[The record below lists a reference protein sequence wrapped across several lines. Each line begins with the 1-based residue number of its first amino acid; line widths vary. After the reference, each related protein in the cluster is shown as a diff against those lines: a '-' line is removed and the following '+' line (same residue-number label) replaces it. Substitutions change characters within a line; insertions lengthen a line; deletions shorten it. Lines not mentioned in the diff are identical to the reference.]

1 MNKALNPYFLFLHIF
16 VISWSSVLRL
26 SDWAPLPFLFLL
38 LATLFCFI
46 SYVLRSFSTDT
57 YPIHISRVDYCI
69 LFSLFLMALSAIFQP
84 TLKSFNY
91 LLAYSSVFGCYLL
104 LLALESRPIN
114 IQNLLKVNYY
124 AINFICI
131 FIILEVGG
139 RFITGENIFEW
150 IPRTREATATVT
162 IGLYRAYGLATEP
175 TQLGNYFCCFFPF
188 AIYYAQQNNNKYFSF
203 YLLFLF
209 FAALLTFSAAMFLV
223 SFSSLILFYIFTEN
237 KAKIFSQ
244 MMIIG
249 LSFGLIALIFVN
261 YLDLGEVLEGVLSTL
276 TDKIFNR
283 EGISSI
289 QRLDALALGLKD
301 IANNPFL
308 GKGLGAAG
316 SKDLSSNI
324 NWYIFLGAEGGLI
337 ILFLFV
343 FWFGFHFVHAV
354 INFLETKD
362 NIYLVSAIAIYGGMA
377 YFIFLSTFQN
387 LFLLTSIFFYRL
399 ILRSALLSKK
409 GV

>member
-1 MNKALNPYFLFLHIF
+1 
-16 VISWSSVLRL
+16 
-26 SDWAPLPFLFLL
+26 
-38 LATLFCFI
+38 
-46 SYVLRSFSTDT
+46 
-57 YPIHISRVDYCI
+57 
-69 LFSLFLMALSAIFQP
+69 
-84 TLKSFNY
+84 
-91 LLAYSSVFGCYLL
+91 
-104 LLALESRPIN
+104 
-114 IQNLLKVNYY
+114 
-124 AINFICI
+124 
-131 FIILEVGG
+131 
-139 RFITGENIFEW
+139 
-150 IPRTREATATVT
+150 
-162 IGLYRAYGLATEP
+162 
-175 TQLGNYFCCFFPF
+175 
-188 AIYYAQQNNNKYFSF
+188 
-203 YLLFLF
+203 
-209 FAALLTFSAAMFLV
+209 MFLV